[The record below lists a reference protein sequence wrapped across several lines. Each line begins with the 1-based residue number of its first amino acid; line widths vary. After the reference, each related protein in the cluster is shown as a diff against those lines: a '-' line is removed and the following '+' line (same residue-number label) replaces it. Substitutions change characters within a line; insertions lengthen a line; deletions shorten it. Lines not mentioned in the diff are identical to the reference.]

1 MALLAVKAAGLVTS
15 VGFNYESTCAALRAG
30 IRQVNAEN
38 LWDYESGSL
47 IATAR
52 VLLPQWQEG
61 VEKLPD
67 LVAPAIHECLEAA
80 SPLKARD
87 IPLLIGIAE
96 AGRPCRWPGIDDKI
110 LAAVQEK
117 LGATFHPSSAVVGR
131 GRVSTVVALQ
141 IARQLFDEQRVPCC
155 IIAGVDSFL
164 QQDVVEAF
172 MSQRRVLTQANSN
185 GFSPGEAG
193 TAILVAPVSSPKGE
207 FCILGSAL
215 AREEAS
221 VVSDKPLKG
230 VGLTTACRDALT
242 QAGLDMFDVAYR
254 IADLNGE
261 HYKFK
266 ESMLVVNRLLKKLRA
281 DRFGIWH
288 PVEYIGEIGA
298 AIGPCVLAFAF
309 HAASRG
315 YAPGQVVLCHFG
327 DDDGDRGAI
336 VARYEPDGRKS

>member
-1 MALLAVKAAGLVTS
+1 MTTSPGIAGGQGLLRRTGRTCQSAKSARLLIRGNMALLAVKAAGLVTS

-30 IRQVNAEN
+30 IRQATNAEN

-87 IPLLIGIAE
+87 IPLLMGIAE
-96 AGRPCRWPGIDDKI
+96 AGRPCRWPGIDNKI

-117 LGATFHPSSAVVGR
+117 LGATFHPASAVVGR

-185 GFSPGEAG
+185 GFRPGEAV
-193 TAILVAPVSSPKGE
+193 TPRSPLLRYQVQRGN
-207 FCILGSAL
+207 SAF
-215 AREEAS
+215 S
-221 VVSDKPLKG
+221 
-230 VGLTTACRDALT
+230 GLLWPAKRPAWCRT
-242 QAGLDMFDVAYR
+242 
-254 IADLNGE
+254 
-261 HYKFK
+261 
-266 ESMLVVNRLLKKLRA
+266 
-281 DRFGIWH
+281 
-288 PVEYIGEIGA
+288 
-298 AIGPCVLAFAF
+298 
-309 HAASRG
+309 SR
-315 YAPGQVVLCHFG
+315 
-327 DDDGDRGAI
+327 
-336 VARYEPDGRKS
+336 